1 MTLIIKMH
9 KSLVIFSLTL
19 MLNMMVLFIFLQS
32 WINSNLFELIHLNKN
47 MERNERSTHWLLKI
61 LSVCMEDMVCHSG
74 GWGVP
79 PILWF
84 SLTPSPPKSFPPPP
98 WDALPHL
105 EMKPP
110 IWKMNS
116 PLKHETPFLEMI
128 PRKSTINNNLK
139 SS

>member
-61 LSVCMEDMVCHSG
+61 LCQYAWKTWFAIVVG
-74 GWGVP
+74 GGCP
-79 PILWF
+79 LSYDFLW
-84 SLTPSPPKSFPPPP
+84 SPPHQNWFPPLGCPPPP
-98 WDALPHL
+98 SLRNEAPPSEKQTPHWN
-105 EMKPP
+105 MKHP
-110 IWKMNS
+110 S
-116 PLKHETPFLEMI
+116 LKWFLQ
-128 PRKSTINNNLK
+128 KAQ
-139 SS
+139 

>member
-61 LSVCMEDMVCHSG
+61 LCQYAWKTWFAIVVG
-74 GWGVP
+74 GGCPLSYDFLWP
-79 PILWF
+79 PPHQNW
-84 SLTPSPPKSFPPPP
+84 FPPMGCPP
-98 WDALPHL
+98 APHL

-110 IWKMNS
+110 R
-116 PLKHETPFLEMI
+116 LKNKLPIETWNTLPWNDSY
-128 PRKSTINNNLK
+128 KKHNK
-139 SS
+139 

>member
-1 MTLIIKMH
+1 MH

-19 MLNMMVLFIFLQS
+19 MLNMIVLFIFLRR
-32 WINSNLFELIHLNKN
+32 WINSNLFELIYLKKN

-61 LSVCMEDMVCHSG
+61 LFQYAWKTWFAKVVG
-74 GWGVP
+74 GGCPLSYDFLWP
-79 PILWF
+79 PPHQNWF
-84 SLTPSPPKSFPPPP
+84 PPP